1 MWLLAGLALAHP
13 YANHLDP
20 AGNAALGHKLLVR
33 VDAEAVELT
42 YAAEVPPP
50 ILARELG
57 TEDITA
63 EPAAARARELFD
75 GLKVRWDGEVLPLA
89 RAGEPTAAL
98 NADGLWELTVR
109 MRAERPGGG
118 GRLEVVNAN
127 YPDRF
132 AFYYAEVWLPG
143 ALVARS
149 TSLAEVKDGRV
160 WSNVHGSWGPSPT
173 ARELWVELSRAWP
186 WQRRAEEAP
195 LTDRLA
201 GTNALAMPPGWKA
214 ALALAGGV
222 GLGIGTWG
230 LRRRFGRR

>member
-1 MWLLAGLALAHP
+1 MALLASLALAHP

-20 AGNAALGHKLLVR
+20 AGNAALGHKLVVR
-33 VDAEAVELT
+33 VEAEAVEVT
-42 YAAEVPPP
+42 YSAEVPPP

-57 TEDITA
+57 TEDIA
-63 EPAAARARELFD
+63 ADPATERARELSD

-98 NADGLWELTVR
+98 NADGLWELTVHL
-109 MRAERPGGG
+109 RAARPGGG

-143 ALVARS
+143 SLVARS

-173 ARELWVELSRAWP
+173 ARELWVELGRAWP
-186 WQRRAEEAP
+186 WQRRTEAAP

-201 GTNALAMPPGWKA
+201 GTNALAMPPGWAA
-214 ALALAGGV
+214 ALAVGVAVGV
-222 GLGIGTWG
+222 GLAWRA
-230 LRRRFGRR
+230 LRLQAKRG